1 MKRREFLYSCC
12 CVMCASTS
20 IVNAAGRAT
29 PAIAL
34 TKGKAILPASYAGIT
49 IPHSAIA
56 DGATALVAASSS
68 VPLFNH
74 VVRTYLFGASI
85 GKKLGKVFDEEMLY
99 LGCIMHDLGL
109 TDNYIKEARFELDG
123 ADAAHHY
130 LIENGFSETKA
141 EVIWDAIAL
150 HASMEIPVRKRPE
163 IALVHLGAFMD
174 GGMNADMFPLSFF
187 EEIFERYPQ
196 EGNKAHFIELV
207 ANVLTKKPHTA
218 YLTFENDIGIRR
230 VKDYHPLNY
239 CDKKPAYPFN
249 R

>member
-1 MKRREFLYSCC
+1 MSRCPTEGRCYLKAWEDLSQYFKNARLIRPVLPKPQSLATFSTLPTPFSSIPFA
-12 CVMCASTS
+12 ASTRIRS
-20 IVNAAGRAT
+20 TTLATVSPVSAVNLR
-29 PAIAL
+29 
-34 TKGKAILPASYAGIT
+34 
-49 IPHSAIA
+49 
-56 DGATALVAASSS
+56 
-68 VPLFNH
+68 
-74 VVRTYLFGASI
+74 
-85 GKKLGKVFDEEMLY
+85 
-99 LGCIMHDLGL
+99 
-109 TDNYIKEARFELDG
+109 
-123 ADAAHHY
+123 
-130 LIENGFSETKA
+130 
-141 EVIWDAIAL
+141 
-150 HASMEIPVRKRPE
+150 MEIPVRKRPE